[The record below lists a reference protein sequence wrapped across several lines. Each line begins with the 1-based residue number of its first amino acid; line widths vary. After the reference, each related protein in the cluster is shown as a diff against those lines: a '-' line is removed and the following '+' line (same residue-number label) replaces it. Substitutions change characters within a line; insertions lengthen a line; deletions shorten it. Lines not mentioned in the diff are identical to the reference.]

1 MFRKLITVF
10 FASLW
15 LSGCGSIRV
24 VDTDVHSYATPSL
37 VPVGASYRFERLPS
51 QQAQAD
57 AAAQTRLEAMVQA
70 ALTKVG
76 LQRDDASASYSVQI
90 LVGIRIDPY
99 APWDRPSIVWGP
111 GFNSGR
117 GPYSGNL
124 LFMGHHPLWGWPGF
138 GMSEQPYYW
147 YQVSLIIRKLDNA
160 QMVYETQAAHDGR
173 WADSQAILPAMLE
186 AALQGFPNPPPGL
199 RHINIEIPR

>member
-1 MFRKLITVF
+1 MFRSLIAICFV
-10 FASLW
+10 ALG
-15 LSGCGSIRV
+15 LAGCGTMRL
-24 VDTDVHSYATPSL
+24 VDTDVRSYATPPL

-51 QQAQAD
+51 QQAD
-57 AAAQTRLEAMVQA
+57 AAQQARLEAMAQA
-70 ALTKVG
+70 ALAKVG
-76 LQRDDASASYSVQI
+76 LQRDDANAGYSVQ
-90 LVGIRIDPY
+90 LLAGIRIDPY
-99 APWDRPSIVWGP
+99 APWDRRSIVWGP
-111 GFNSGR
+111 GFNSGW

-124 LFMGHHPLWGWPGF
+124 LFMGHHPFWGWPGF

-160 QMVYETQAAHDGR
+160 QVVYETQAAHDGR
-173 WADSQAILPAMLE
+173 WADRQAILPAMLE